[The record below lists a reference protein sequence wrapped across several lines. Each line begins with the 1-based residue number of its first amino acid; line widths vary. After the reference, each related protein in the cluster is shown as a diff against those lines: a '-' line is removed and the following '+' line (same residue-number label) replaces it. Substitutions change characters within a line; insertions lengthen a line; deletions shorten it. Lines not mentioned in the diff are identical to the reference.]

1 MSKGSTS
8 STETGP
14 MLKTN
19 LAHQDKWLLN
29 SPWNFPTQHKQF
41 CCKKLD
47 CTRKI
52 QLIICYFSSWETLE
66 HTNRLGSEWNLKLSL
81 VSIIEKMAWRVV
93 RSLGKNFPVQNL
105 SNTHQLAESATSP
118 LSWVWDSW
126 INLCKSQWI
135 YCIVQQQ
142 PKSNWKPEITVVV
155 TQLPG

>member
-1 MSKGSTS
+1 MGSTS

-14 MLKTN
+14 VLKTN
-19 LAHQDKWLLN
+19 LAHQEKWLLN
-29 SPWNFPTQHKQF
+29 SPCNFPTQHKQF

-52 QLIICYFSSWETLE
+52 QLMICYFSSWETLE

-93 RSLGKNFPVQNL
+93 RSLGKGAL
-105 SNTHQLAESATSP
+105 SCTKSNTHQLAENATSP
-118 LSWVWDSW
+118 LSSVWDSW

-135 YCIVQQQ
+135 YHIVQQQ
-142 PKSNWKPEITVVV
+142 PKSNWKPEITVAWVER
-155 TQLPG
+155 P